1 MGKWLPEL
9 LLLSA
14 AAVNEGDFSCSRS
27 RRAAAVPTRR
37 RLRRRRIPPL

>member
-14 AAVNEGDFSCSRS
+14 AAVNDSDFSCPRS
-27 RRAAAVPTRR
+27 SRAAAVPTHR
-37 RLRRRRIPPL
+37 RLRRWIPPL